1 MVRLLFCVFF
11 FSSRRRHTRCALVTG
26 VQTCALPI
34 CLRALTF
41 SRAADA
47 QVPPL
52 APMLSDPID
61 YPVTAGE
68 RLAIS
73 VYFPEKTA
81 PPAHAQMVD
90 IVAGDATGSLDLV
103 SPRRARASGV
113 VSGLAIGGSAAT
125 RVLVTFGD
133 SITEGAGAKPG
144 AEERR
149 VGKESARKCRSRR

>member
-1 MVRLLFCVFF
+1 MF
-11 FSSRRRHTRCALVTG
+11 
-26 VQTCALPI
+26 P
-34 CLRALTF
+34 
-41 SRAADA
+41 
-47 QVPPL
+47 
-52 APMLSDPID
+52 DPID

-113 VSGLAIGGSAAT
+113 VRGLAIGGSAAT
-125 RVLVTFGD
+125 RVLVPFGH
-133 SITEGAGAKPG
+133 SITQGPGATPGKAMRWPAQIGKGSCWEKECKEGA
-144 AEERR
+144 
-149 VGKESARKCRSRR
+149 

>member
-1 MVRLLFCVFF
+1 MRISDW
-11 FSSRRRHTRCALVTG
+11 SSDVCSSD
-26 VQTCALPI
+26 LPLAGS
-34 CLRALTF
+34 LRALTF

-68 RLAIS
+68 RLAHP

-90 IVAGDATGSLDLV
+90 IVAGDA
-103 SPRRARASGV
+103 SG
-113 VSGLAIGGSAAT
+113 
-125 RVLVTFGD
+125 RW
-133 SITEGAGAKPG
+133 
-144 AEERR
+144 EERR
-149 VGKESARKCRSRR
+149 VGTACVGA

>member
-1 MVRLLFCVFF
+1 
-11 FSSRRRHTRCALVTG
+11 
-26 VQTCALPI
+26 
-34 CLRALTF
+34 
-41 SRAADA
+41 
-47 QVPPL
+47 
-52 APMLSDPID
+52 MLSDPID

-90 IVAGDATGSLDLV
+90 IVAGDATGSLDRV

-133 SITEGAGAKPG
+133 SIPEGAGAPPG
-144 AEERR
+144 KAMSWRPEERR
-149 VGKESARKCRSRR
+149 GGKEWSSKWRYR

>member
-1 MVRLLFCVFF
+1 MRISDW
-11 FSSRRRHTRCALVTG
+11 SSDVC
-26 VQTCALPI
+26 
-34 CLRALTF
+34 
-41 SRAADA
+41 S
-47 QVPPL
+47 
-52 APMLSDPID
+52 SD
-61 YPVTAGE
+61 
-68 RLAIS
+68 LAIS

-133 SITEGAGAKPG
+133 SITEGAGATPG
-144 AEERR
+144 KAMSWPAQLGRMLD
-149 VGKESARKCRSRR
+149 RKSTRLKSSH